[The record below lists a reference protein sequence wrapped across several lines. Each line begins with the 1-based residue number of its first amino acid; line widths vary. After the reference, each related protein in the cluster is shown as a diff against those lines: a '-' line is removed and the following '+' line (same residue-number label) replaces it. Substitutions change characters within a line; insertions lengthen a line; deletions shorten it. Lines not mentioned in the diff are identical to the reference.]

1 MGRLIGIGDVRHGEH
16 MIEEAAGAGISRT
29 ATATHDQRITQ
40 VGCI

>member
-1 MGRLIGIGDVRHGEH
+1 MCATVNTY